1 MIGKSLLYF
10 AAAALFVQLVSSE
23 NLTEKETEWR
33 QELRQAQAGAA
44 QQLQTNLLTVLN
56 GLAESAANRGA
67 NVTRAIH
74 TLTQAVVKNTF
85 DLAGV
90 VAYMPRL
97 MLLDL
102 PTQFVEVLQLAR
114 RNQLSM
120 PNDVN
125 SAIDTVTALANQA
138 QDSRISENVFG
149 PIIRF
154 LPNMLN
160 GMQTFLQ
167 TIIGNVFGFLGV
179 TGV

>member
-1 MIGKSLLYF
+1 MESK
-10 AAAALFVQLVSSE
+10 
-23 NLTEKETEWR
+23 EKEWR
-33 QELRQAQAGAA
+33 QELRQAQDSAA
-44 QQLQTNLLTVLN
+44 QQLQLNLITVLN
-56 GLAESAANRGA
+56 GLAQNAATRGA
-67 NVTRAIH
+67 NVTNALAI
-74 TLTQAVVKNTF
+74 LTRAVVSNTF

-102 PTQFVEVLQLAR
+102 PTQFVEVLQLMR
-114 RNQLSM
+114 RNEVRL
-120 PNDVN
+120 PTDIN
-125 SAIDTVTALANQA
+125 SAIDTVTALARQS
-138 QDSRISENVFG
+138 QESRIPDQLFG

-154 LPNMLN
+154 LPNMLD